1 MVLTK
6 MFQTMLL
13 VQTTGHGDAGL
24 IYSPFFRIQTL
35 NFSVLD
41 SRILDFSFQNQ
52 SESKKMTDIL
62 WAS

>member
-35 NFSVLD
+35 NLSVLD
-41 SRILDFSFQNQ
+41 SSFQNQ

-62 WAS
+62 LAS